1 MMQYEGLTRVQ
12 VEAFKE
18 CFDLIRNGYREITA
32 YSDCYHWYI
41 KLRHE
46 RKRKRIEVYIQDFS
60 YQIVRNGNTIKCVTR
75 EPSPERY
82 RLEVDSENNNT
93 NVIAW
98 LNESKKQISNS
109 DLTNQDER

>member
-1 MMQYEGLTRVQ
+1 MMQYDGLTKVQ

-46 RKRKRIEVYIQDFS
+46 RKKSRIEIHIQEFS
-60 YQIVRNGNTIKCVTR
+60 YQIIRNGNCIKSISR
-75 EPSPERY
+75 MPSPERY
-82 RLEVDSENNNT
+82 HLEVDSENNRPQVVT
-93 NVIAW
+93 W
-98 LNESKKQISNS
+98 LRDNKKLISSS
-109 DLTNQDER
+109 DLPNQNE